1 MQIKLVLER
10 IILVRSLKHL
20 LRMAMRESNIMHLGA
35 TIINILNCIFG
46 RKSHVLLMQEGMI

>member
-10 IILVRSLKHL
+10 VILVRSLKHL